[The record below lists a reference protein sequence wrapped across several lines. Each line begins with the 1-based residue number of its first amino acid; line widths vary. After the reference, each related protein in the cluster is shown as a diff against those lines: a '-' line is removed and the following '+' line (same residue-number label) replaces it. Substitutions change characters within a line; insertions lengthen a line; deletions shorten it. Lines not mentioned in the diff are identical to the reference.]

1 MKSLWKMELNRS
13 AVRILFLSPRQ
24 AVPTRSGAKL
34 REFHLMRALAAS
46 ADLTY
51 LYFSDPGAEPLTTAD
66 LPFCHRVVAIPKPSA
81 YGLRNNIVG
90 LTGRWPLPI
99 LNYNSAEMSAAVAR
113 ETGSSGSD
121 VIHLES
127 IHMVRYALAVT
138 AKNPQARTIYDW
150 HNIESEAMRRYSES
164 AASPARRW
172 YARITA
178 RKMETVERQIL
189 GSAFGHIV
197 CSERERQQLHL
208 TAPRARIKVIENGVD
223 IRQFGKGAADE
234 GGALR
239 LIFVGAMDYFPNSDA
254 AVFFAREIWPL
265 VLQRL
270 GSTELTIVGAN
281 PGPAVRALGEL
292 PGITVTGTV
301 PDVRP
306 FYRGALAAVVPLR
319 TGGGTRLK
327 ILEAMA
333 AGVAVVSTPLGA
345 EGLEVTDGE
354 NALLVNSDDRQGW
367 VNRLAELVE
376 LPARR
381 ADLIAA
387 GRRLVET
394 RYDWDLLGGKLCET
408 YRDWLQQG

>member
-1 MKSLWKMELNRS
+1 
-13 AVRILFLSPRQ
+13 
-24 AVPTRSGAKL
+24 
-34 REFHLMRALAAS
+34 MRALAAS

-51 LYFSDPGAEPLTTAD
+51 LYFSDPGVAPLTTAD
-66 LPFCHRVVAIPKPSA
+66 LPFCRRVVAVPKPPA
-81 YGLRNNIVG
+81 YGLWNNIRG
-90 LTGRWPLPI
+90 LAGSWPLPI
-99 LNYNSAEMSAAVAR
+99 LNYTSAEMSAAVAR
-113 ETGSSGSD
+113 ETASSGFD

-127 IHMVRYALAVT
+127 IHMVRYAMEVT
-138 AKNPQARTIYDW
+138 ALKPSARTIYDW

-164 AASPARRW
+164 AASRARRW
-172 YARITA
+172 YARLTA
-178 RKMETVERQIL
+178 HKLARVEREIL

-197 CSERERQQLHL
+197 CSERERQQLHGI
-208 TAPRARIKVIENGVD
+208 APRARIEVIENGVD
-223 IRQFGKGAADE
+223 TRQFGEAEAAD
-234 GGALR
+234 GGSPR

-265 VLQRL
+265 VLRRL
-270 GSTELTIVGAN
+270 GNAELTIVGAN

-292 PGITVTGTV
+292 AGITVTGTV

-306 FYRGALAAVVPLR
+306 WYRGALAAVVPLR

-333 AGVAVVSTPLGA
+333 AGVPVVSTPLGA

-354 NALLVNSDDRQGW
+354 NALLVNSDDTQGW
-367 VNRLAELVE
+367 VNRLAELAE
-376 LPARR
+376 SPARR
-381 ADLIAA
+381 ASLIAK

-408 YRDWLQQG
+408 YRHWLTPG